1 MAKLI
6 TFDDPGSMMG
16 RDVRMDSAEG
26 IFFSRELEIILPEI
40 FEEEKPMLNFL
51 DLLPVK
57 TNIPLGVRTIT
68 YRQTQGGG
76 KAKFIG
82 PESQDLPRVNI
93 TGSEDTSRYKMVGV
107 AAVYTYEDMQEAL
120 YMAQVGGSAGANL
133 ERHLIR
139 EARRAIEEK
148 VNECAWYGD
157 SEAGIVGLTQN
168 PNLLRS
174 AAAYALSNPTT
185 ADQVL
190 SVLNAGANAVPNNTA
205 QVERADT
212 LLLPP
217 LAYQYASQQQRSTAS
232 DATSLKFWL
241 DTNGYISNAALV
253 QELSAVKVLT
263 AGVETETTGAIFY
276 RKDPSI
282 LELPYSG
289 IQALPVQQQGMS
301 FILPFIAKVG
311 SMIVRRPRAI
321 HLVTGV

>member
-276 RKDPSI
+276 RKDASI

-289 IQALPVQQQGMS
+289 IQALPVQQQGMK
-301 FILPFIAKVG
+301 FIVPFIAKVG